1 MSDSFGGKGRAIVV
15 GAGVAGL
22 AAARA
27 LDAAGWSV
35 TILEARERAGGRI
48 LTDRSDP
55 DLPLD
60 LGPSWVHG
68 TENNPIARILE
79 EAGARFETTD
89 WESYALYV
97 EGEPQEDCDWAFAV
111 FDYLE
116 ERKDRISRDESVEAA
131 MKRFFARRAYSAAER
146 KTVEQIAY
154 CEIVTEFGA
163 DLSDLSL
170 ACYDEGEEPPGGDA
184 FVLGGFDRLIATL
197 TQGLDIRFGAQ
208 VSAVRDLGP
217 RVEVAYGDKSER
229 CDIAIVTVP
238 LKLLQDGAIDF
249 SPPLRGKR
257 RAALAGLGMGHLH
270 KTFLLF
276 DRVFWPEEKRI
287 VVVHQGKLWNEFL
300 NLAPE
305 TGIPLLVGLH
315 GGSGEREIA
324 RLSREEIAA
333 SALDVL
339 RRAFPDAPA
348 PVRVATSDWAND
360 PFSRGSYSF
369 LPVDASFDMFAR
381 LAAPHGRILF
391 AGEHTHAV
399 YHATV
404 LGAYLSGVRAAEDAL
419 RVQGKAAIA

>member
-1 MSDSFGGKGRAIVV
+1 MSDSVGGKGGAIVV
-15 GAGVAGL
+15 GAGVSGL
-22 AAARA
+22 AAARS
-27 LDAAGWSV
+27 LVAAGWSV
-35 TILEARERAGGRI
+35 NILEARERAGGRI

-55 DLPLD
+55 NLPLD

-68 TENNPIARILE
+68 TENNPIADLLE
-79 EAGARFETTD
+79 QAGARFETTD
-89 WESYALYV
+89 WDSYALYV
-97 EGEPQEDCDWAFAV
+97 EGKPQEDCDWAFDI
-111 FDYLE
+111 FSFLE
-116 ERKDRISRDESVEAA
+116 ERKERISRDETVEAA
-131 MKRFFARRAYSAAER
+131 MKRFFAKRSYSALER

-154 CEIVTEFGA
+154 SEIVTEFGA
-163 DLSDLSL
+163 DLSDMSL
-170 ACYDEGEEPPGGDA
+170 ACFDEGEEPSGGDA

-197 TQGLDIRFGAQ
+197 TQGLDIRFGAR

-217 RVEVAYGDKSER
+217 RVEVAYGDKIER

-315 GGSGEREIA
+315 GGSGERLIA
-324 RLSREEIAA
+324 QLSHEEIAA
-333 SALDVL
+333 SALEVL
-339 RRAFPDAPA
+339 RLAFPHAPA

-369 LPVDASFDMFAR
+369 LPLDASFDMFAR

-391 AGEHTHAV
+391 AGEHTHAI

-419 RVQGKAAIA
+419 RVRGEVAVS

>member
-1 MSDSFGGKGRAIVV
+1 MSDSVGGKGRAIVV
-15 GAGVAGL
+15 GAGVSGL
-22 AAARA
+22 AAARS
-27 LDAAGWSV
+27 LVAAGWSV
-35 TILEARERAGGRI
+35 NILEARERAGGRI

-55 DLPLD
+55 NLPLD

-68 TENNPIARILE
+68 TENNPIADLLE
-79 EAGARFETTD
+79 QAGARFETTD
-89 WESYALYV
+89 WDSYALYV
-97 EGEPQEDCDWAFAV
+97 EGKPQEDCDWAFDI
-111 FDYLE
+111 FSFLE
-116 ERKDRISRDESVEAA
+116 ERKERISRDETVEAA
-131 MKRFFARRAYSAAER
+131 MKRFFAKRSYSALER

-154 CEIVTEFGA
+154 SEIVTEFGA
-163 DLSDLSL
+163 DLSDMSL
-170 ACYDEGEEPPGGDA
+170 ACFDEGEEPSGGDA

-197 TQGLDIRFGAQ
+197 TQGLDIRFGAR

-217 RVEVAYGDKSER
+217 RVEVAYGDKIER

-315 GGSGEREIA
+315 GGSGERLIA
-324 RLSREEIAA
+324 QLSHEEIAA
-333 SALDVL
+333 SALEVL
-339 RRAFPDAPA
+339 RLAFPHAPA

-369 LPVDASFDMFAR
+369 LPLDASFDMFRR

-391 AGEHTHAV
+391 AGEHTHAI

-419 RVQGKAAIA
+419 RVRGEVAVS

>member
-27 LDAAGWSV
+27 LGAVGLSV

-48 LTDRSDP
+48 LTNRSDP

-68 TENNPIARILE
+68 TENNPVARLLE

-89 WESYALYV
+89 WDSYALYV
-97 EGEPQEDCDWAFAV
+97 DGAPQEDCDWAFAV

-116 ERKDRISRDESVEAA
+116 ERKDRIARDETVDAA
-131 MKRFFARRAYSAAER
+131 MKRFFARRSYSAIER

-163 DLSDLSL
+163 DLSDMSL
-170 ACYDEGEEPPGGDA
+170 ACYDEGEEPSGGDA
-184 FVLGGFDRLIATL
+184 FVLGGFDRLAATL
-197 TQGLDIRFGAQ
+197 AQGLDIRFGAQ

-217 RVEVAYGDKSER
+217 RVEVAFGETSEI
-229 CDIAIVTVP
+229 CDVAIVTVP
-238 LKLLQDGAIDF
+238 LKLLQDDAIAF
-249 SPPLRGKR
+249 SPPLKGKR

-276 DRVFWPEEKRI
+276 DRVFWPREKRI
-287 VVVHQGKLWNEFL
+287 VVVHQGRLWNEFL
-300 NLAPE
+300 NMAPE
-305 TGIPLLVGLH
+305 TGAPLLVGLH
-315 GGSGEREIA
+315 GGSGEGEIA

-333 SALDVL
+333 SALEVL

-348 PVRVATSDWAND
+348 PVRVVTSDWGND

-369 LPVDASFDMFAR
+369 LPVGASFDMFRR

-391 AGEHTHAV
+391 AGEHTHTV

-404 LGAYLSGVRAAEDAL
+404 LGAYLSGVRAAEDAF
-419 RVQGKAAIA
+419 RVLGEAVVG